1 MSQQEIY
8 QIAHQLKQQGKTPS
22 VALIKSQ
29 LSVSMPLA
37 AIIKGLQQW
46 QKNPTLG
53 EIKDDEPSNAT
64 DTPLA
69 DSTTDLTSVSEQIT
83 ALQQQV
89 TRMALEITELKKEIT
104 ALKTR

>member
-46 QKNPTLG
+46 QKNPALG
-53 EIKDDEPSNAT
+53 ETKAEQPIETATPADTNASP
-64 DTPLA
+64 DLA
-69 DSTTDLTSVSEQIT
+69 TLNQQVTS
-83 ALQQQV
+83 LQQQV
-89 TRMALEITELKKEIT
+89 ATMKVEMDELKKVIAE
-104 ALKTR
+104 LKAK